1 MSTFVDEIV
10 SMFTSSP
17 LDVTSKEREQILTV
31 EFSFDQG
38 TSEKPPEEFPSELLS
53 SRDAITI
60 RWKNL
65 DDDDYDNTDFL
76 STRDNWNDFLSG
88 YSITDYENIS
98 IKVEVSKNVV
108 DHKISVY
115 DYEAFTEYIV
125 ALKPK
130 DFIQIIDTQVR
141 RGCTTIEVQEDTL
154 DSWCTDVLSIVHKE
168 EEKAI
173 PQRVKKWA
181 KRIELWKHSCRSNIQ
196 GIQLLPDDF
205 YIEEFNSQDRL
216 EKKFH
221 EICIL
226 LSLSYIANDSIFED
240 ASFQVHLSGY
250 SVIDETINA
259 NSINIDYDNWNMF
272 RIYQWIYDNDQIY
285 DKLNIARNILSL
297 NAQANLLNLP
307 DDVLGIMVNNHNI
320 FVKEN
325 VDRFI
330 RVRNDISNFLLSY
343 RSKADETIDK
353 YVDSMAHN
361 ILVIASFILTTII
374 IKAISKAG
382 FDNFEFPNSI
392 LWIILAMILVS
403 GVQLYLNYKMITE
416 KEPQYDKILESTRK
430 QYEDILSDSELSI
443 LKGAD
448 NFWNKKKC
456 FVTAVWI
463 ITLLILLIVD
473 ISFLLGW
480 IR

>member
-1 MSTFVDEIV
+1 MSTFVDKIV
-10 SMFTSSP
+10 SMFTSTP
-17 LDVTSKEREQILTV
+17 LDVTSKERERDLTV
-31 EFSFDQG
+31 EFSFATDA
-38 TSEKPPEEFPSELLS
+38 SEELPEEFPPDILS
-53 SRDAITI
+53 QRDAITI
-60 RWKNL
+60 RWKDL

-76 STRDNWNDFLSG
+76 STRNNWNDFLSG
-88 YSITDYENIS
+88 YSNADYENIS
-98 IKVEVSKNVV
+98 IKVEVIKNIV

-115 DYEAFTEYIV
+115 DYEVFTDYVV

-130 DFIQIIDTQVR
+130 DFIQIIDAQVQ
-141 RGCTTIEVQEDTL
+141 RGCATIEVQEDTL
-154 DSWCTDVLSIVHKE
+154 HSWCTDVLSFVNKA
-168 EEKAI
+168 EEKAF
-173 PQRVKKWA
+173 PQGVEKRA
-181 KRIELWKHSCRSNIQ
+181 KRIELWNHSCRSNIQ
-196 GIQLLPDDF
+196 GIELLPDDF
-205 YIEEFNSQDRL
+205 YIEDFNSHDKL

-226 LSLSYIANDSIFED
+226 LSLTYIANDTIYED
-240 ASFQVHLSGY
+240 FNFNIHLSGY
-250 SVIDETINA
+250 SVIDETINTNA
-259 NSINIDYDNWNMF
+259 INIDNANWNLF
-272 RIYQWIYDNDQIY
+272 KIYQWIYDNDQIY

-297 NAQANLLNLP
+297 NAQTNLLNLP
-307 DDVLGIMVNNHNI
+307 DEVHGIMVNNHNI

-382 FDNFEFPNSI
+382 FDNFEFPHSI

-403 GVQLYLNYKMITE
+403 GVQLYLNHKMVTE
-416 KEPQYDKILESTRK
+416 KEPQYDKILANTRK
-430 QYEDILSDSELSI
+430 QYEDILSESELNI
-443 LKGAD
+443 LNGAND
-448 NFWNKKKC
+448 FWNKKKRC
-456 FVTAVWI
+456 VTTAWI
-463 ITLLILLIVD
+463 ITLLILLIAD

-480 IR
+480 IG

>member
-17 LDVTSKEREQILTV
+17 LDVTSKEKEQKLTV
-31 EFSFDQG
+31 EFSFATDA
-38 TSEKPPEEFPSELLS
+38 SEELPEEFPYAILS
-53 SRDAITI
+53 QRDAITI
-60 RWKNL
+60 RWTDL

-76 STRDNWNDFLSG
+76 STRNNWNDFLRG

-98 IKVEVSKNVV
+98 IKVEVSKNIV

-115 DYEAFTEYIV
+115 DYKAFTDYLI

-130 DFIQIIDTQVR
+130 DFIQIIDTIVR
-141 RGCTTIEVQEDTL
+141 RDCITIEVQEDTL
-154 DSWCTDVLSIVHKE
+154 QSWCTDALSFVHKAE
-168 EEKAI
+168 EMTL
-173 PQRVKKWA
+173 PQRVEKTA
-181 KRIELWKHSCRSNIQ
+181 KRIELWNHSCRSNIQ

-205 YIEEFNSQDRL
+205 YIEDFNSNDKL

-221 EICIL
+221 EVCIL
-226 LSLSYIANDSIFED
+226 LSLTYIANDTIYENFN
-240 ASFQVHLSGY
+240 FHIHLSGY
-250 SVIDETINA
+250 SVIDEIINT
-259 NSINIDYDNWNMF
+259 NTINIDDNNWNLF
-272 RIYQWIYDNDQIY
+272 KIYQWIYDNDQIY

-297 NAQANLLNLP
+297 NAQTNLLNLS
-307 DDVLGIMVNNHNI
+307 DEVLGIMVNNHNI

-330 RVRNDISNFLLSY
+330 RVRNDISNFLLNY
-343 RSKADETIDK
+343 RSKADDTIDK
-353 YVDSMAHN
+353 YVNSMANN

-382 FDNFEFPNSI
+382 FDNFEFPHSI

-403 GVQLYLNYKMITE
+403 GIQLYLNYKMITG

-430 QYEDILSDSELSI
+430 QYEDMLSESELNI
-443 LKGAD
+443 LNGAD
-448 NFWNKKKC
+448 KFWNKKKYC
-456 FVTAVWI
+456 VTVVWVV
-463 ITLLILLIVD
+463 TLIILLIVD
-473 ISFLLGW
+473 ICFLHGW
-480 IR
+480 IG